1 MSRNTRI
8 VVWLVVSALAMGA
21 TLLVPRIS
29 QDPGYH
35 RFADH
40 RAFFGIPNAADV
52 VSNLAFCAVGA
63 WGLRRIFPLDRAKL
77 ARALPW
83 VVLFVSLCLTG
94 LGSGYYHWAPDNQRL
109 VWDRLPMTFVFASLL
124 SVAIS
129 DRINRRLGF
138 YLEFV
143 LVALGALSVWYWQH
157 TESAGRGDLRPYGLV
172 QFYPA
177 LGILLLFLLFPGD
190 LRSAANWGIA
200 AGSYAVA
207 KLLEHEDAAVFTAT
221 GWVSG
226 HTLKHL
232 AAALAACFIY
242 RIWARE
248 ADAASLPPGRRRG
261 S

>member
-1 MSRNTRI
+1 
-8 VVWLVVSALAMGA
+8 LLA
-21 TLLVPRIS
+21 PRIS
-29 QDPGYH
+29 QDPSYH

-40 RAFFGIPNAADV
+40 RSWLGIPNAADV
-52 VSNLAFCAVGA
+52 LSNLAFCAIGA
-63 WGLRRIFPLDRAKL
+63 GGLRRILPLGRAEL

-83 VVLFVSLCLTG
+83 VVLFASLCLTG

-109 VWDRLPMTFVFASLL
+109 VWDRLPMTFVFVSLL

-129 DRINRRLGF
+129 DRINQRLGF

-143 LVALGALSVWYWQH
+143 LVAVGALSVWYWQY
-157 TESAGRGDLRPYGLV
+157 TESAGRGDLRPYGFV

-190 LRSAANWGIA
+190 LRSAANWAIA
-200 AGSYAVA
+200 AGWYALA
-207 KLLEHEDAAVFTAT
+207 KLFEYEDAAVFAVT

-232 AAALAACFIY
+232 AAALAAYSIY
-242 RIWARE
+242 RIWRRE
-248 ADAASLPPGRRRG
+248 ALAASPPPGRGRG